1 MATLKCTIVLDKA
14 EGLTMKVEDSAGG
27 AIQTIQLLKDA
38 IIMTVS
44 GKESTSVVTQKADS
58 VAVKCKKFSVEADEI
73 SCQSK
78 MASTFAAKTEM
89 KISGTET
96 VAIEGLSAKLS
107 GTTVQIVAQGA
118 LSAEA
123 TGPATLKGSV
133 ANVSAPVVNLG

>member
-1 MATLKCTIVLDKA
+1 MTTLKCTIVLDKA

-44 GKESTSVVTQKADS
+44 GKKSTSVVTQKADS
-58 VAVKCKKFSVEADEI
+58 VAVKCKKFSVEAEEI
-73 SCQSK
+73 NCQSTE
-78 MASTFAAKTEM
+78 ASTFAAKTEM
-89 KISGTET
+89 KISGTKT
-96 VAIEGLSAKLS
+96 VAIDGLSAKLS

-123 TGPATLKGSV
+123 TGPATLKGS
-133 ANVSAPVVNLG
+133 